1 LSHVGNARTACASGI
16 DKGKLTMSQWLLP
29 RPAKRIGNSV
39 PLSLARRRS
48 LQCWAAEVVS
58 QLAEIAV
65 ANLRLEVEDF
75 LTKI

>member
-1 LSHVGNARTACASGI
+1 
-16 DKGKLTMSQWLLP
+16 MSQWLLP

>member
-1 LSHVGNARTACASGI
+1 ML
-16 DKGKLTMSQWLLP
+16 
-29 RPAKRIGNSV
+29 SV
-39 PLSLARRRS
+39 PLALARRRS